1 MSEPISVR
9 HVIASAEV
17 TERITKA
24 EAATQQ
30 ALGEDFTKEL
40 SKQEALKHT
49 RVAKKDENE
58 KIRNE
63 DKRKKREEEQRK
75 REAAQAAESENE
87 DTGEAAPPATDH
99 IIDLQV

>member
-9 HVIASAEV
+9 HVLASTEV

-40 SKQEALKHT
+40 SKQEALKHA

-63 DKRKKREEEQRK
+63 DRRKQREEEERK
-75 REAAQAAESENE
+75 RQAAEASENENE
-87 DTGEAAPPATDH
+87 DTGEAAPPETDH

>member
-63 DKRKKREEEQRK
+63 ERRQKREEDE
-75 REAAQAAESENE
+75 RERQAKAAESENE
-87 DTGEAAPPATDH
+87 DTGEAAPPETEH

>member
-40 SKQEALKHT
+40 SKQEALKHA
-49 RVAKKDENE
+49 RVSKKDENE
-58 KIRNE
+58 KVRDE
-63 DKRKKREEEQRK
+63 QRRKKREEERK
-75 REAAQAAESENE
+75 RQAAAASENE
-87 DTGEAAPPATDH
+87 DTGEAAPPESEH